1 MNQPDPTAALARIRQ
16 MTDYWEQHLPEV
28 IRTPAVVSA
37 IRAALELAGQP
48 PAGPDPCSACRYVP
62 CGNCEPAVQ
71 SPADRAALRDR
82 IAAAIWERTPE
93 AEPSRHGLVMGNPH
107 GIADAVLAVLP
118 QPTDRAAEVV
128 CICGHPEQR
137 HFEDV
142 CQTCGCGDYLEP
154 RDAAEVL
161 ARWRQEALKA
171 RATIER
177 VRRLH
182 DALNDETALTSA
194 EDEITRGAAARKIAA
209 ALDGWTDPAELRRL
223 AGEQP
228 ECIASVSG
236 NCLAEA
242 QSETACDTDDGECV
256 HGGRPAGEQP
266 TNSEAQPQPGTETP
280 HVRAARY
287 AAAGNEM
294 AASLV
299 RDGFGDD
306 EITEILTRPA
316 TADDKETQ

>member
-1 MNQPDPTAALARIRQ
+1 MNQPDPTAVDRIPLAHSIR
-16 MTDYWEQHLPEV
+16 YVARGLPEV
-28 IRTPAVVSA
+28 PNKYGDGVLAPSEITLTY
-37 IRAALELAGQP
+37 RAAEDSQLGRVHAYVAGRLWVNGAEIPLLRGGLYGQHYDGADDWPEWLAEE
-48 PAGPDPCSACRYVP
+48 ARLHDP
-62 CGNCEPAVQ
+62 EPAVQ
-71 SPADRAALRDR
+71 PPADPTALRER
-82 IAAAIWERTPE
+82 IAAMRDLLRGMALSLATGSGPLV
-93 AEPSRHGLVMGNPH
+93 EPSAFDAALDDYR
-107 GIADAVLAVLP
+107 DAVLAVLP
-118 QPTDRAAEVV
+118 EQVDRAVVRAEA
-128 CICGHPEQR
+128 
-137 HFEDV
+137 FEDAAKMLAGLDPV
-142 CQTCGCGDYLEP
+142 KAALAGQHAWN
-154 RDAAEVL
+154 DAAGL
-161 ARWRQEALKA
+161 
-171 RATIER
+171 
-177 VRRLH
+177 VRRM
-182 DALNDETALTSA
+182 AVQE
-194 EDEITRGAAARKIAA
+194 
-209 ALDGWTDPAELRRL
+209 RRL

-228 ECIASVSG
+228 ECAASTSG

-242 QSETACDTDDGECV
+242 QSETACDTDEGECV